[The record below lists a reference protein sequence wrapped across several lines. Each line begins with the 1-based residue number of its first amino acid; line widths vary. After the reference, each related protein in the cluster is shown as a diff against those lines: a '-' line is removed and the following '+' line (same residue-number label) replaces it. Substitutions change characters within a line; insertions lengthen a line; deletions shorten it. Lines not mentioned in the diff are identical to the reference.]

1 MLDLD
6 DLPLIDQ
13 HVHIFNRES
22 DQPTFDPLA
31 TFSLG
36 GDWIDFLD
44 SGGHSPTE
52 QEKKQLVINQRQTMI
67 YHEAMH
73 AVARYLR
80 CEPTREAI
88 LAARAKKVSD
98 YRAYVRGMYRDIR
111 LESNIVDLG
120 NPKNV
125 SLEEFEALTG
135 VPAYGLFRIEP
146 LIGELWD
153 QNDSLAGLM
162 KAFED
167 RIRKQAADPK
177 IISLKTVIAYR
188 TGLDIQ
194 PLSAQDVSRSMDT
207 LKRSPDSKGLFAR
220 IHVPRPT
227 REDVKRVRDHIL
239 WRALELSIELNL
251 PFQIHT
257 GMGDQDLDIKTARPG
272 LLAAI
277 LRDEKLRHAK
287 IVLLHG
293 AFPFYEEG
301 AYLANVFPNV
311 YLDLSEFNPMIG
323 PGVSRVITT
332 ILEQAPFTKV
342 VYSSDA
348 FGSPELQWIA
358 GKKGREAL
366 ASCLGGAID
375 AGNLSPDAAKT
386 AARLILAD
394 NTRLIYGI

>member
-52 QEKKQLVINQRQTMI
+52 HEKKQLVINQRQTMI

-73 AVARYLR
+73 AVARYLG

-98 YRAYVRGMYRDIR
+98 YQAYVRGMYRDIR

-167 RIRKQAADPK
+167 RIRKLVATDRK

-194 PLSAQDVSRSMDT
+194 PLIDRAMSALEIAVSR
-207 LKRSPDSKGLFAR
+207 
-220 IHVPRPT
+220 
-227 REDVKRVRDHIL
+227 
-239 WRALELSIELNL
+239 
-251 PFQIHT
+251 
-257 GMGDQDLDIKTARPG
+257 
-272 LLAAI
+272 
-277 LRDEKLRHAK
+277 
-287 IVLLHG
+287 
-293 AFPFYEEG
+293 
-301 AYLANVFPNV
+301 
-311 YLDLSEFNPMIG
+311 
-323 PGVSRVITT
+323 
-332 ILEQAPFTKV
+332 
-342 VYSSDA
+342 
-348 FGSPELQWIA
+348 
-358 GKKGREAL
+358 
-366 ASCLGGAID
+366 GGETD
-375 AGNLSPDAAKT
+375 P
-386 AARLILAD
+386 
-394 NTRLIYGI
+394 

>member
-52 QEKKQLVINQRQTMI
+52 HEKKQLVINQRHTMI

-73 AVARYLR
+73 AVARYLG
-80 CEPTREAI
+80 CEPTQEAI
-88 LAARAKKVSD
+88 LAARAEKVSD
-98 YRAYVRGMYRDIR
+98 YQAYVRGMYRDIR

-194 PLSAQDVSRSMDT
+194 PLDAQDVSRSMDT

-220 IHVPRPT
+220 IHVPRST

-239 WRALELSIELNL
+239 WRALELSIELSL

-293 AFPFYEEG
+293 AYPFYEEG
-301 AYLANVFPNV
+301 AYRANVFPTV